1 MLQTLLEKYR
11 SCFHPVVP
19 LQEGEKA
26 IPLNLSGTNNDL
38 TPEIF
43 GDTDLFSA
51 YINLLLQ
58 IGGARYG
65 IGGYLENRKVYARSR
80 VFDAAASTEEP
91 RTLHLGIDIWGKAGT
106 PVMAPLDGIVHSTG
120 NHPEYGNY
128 GATIILQH
136 EMEGSTFFTLYGH
149 LAFADLDIKMGEKV
163 KAGQAFAHFG
173 MPEENG
179 QWPPHLHF
187 QVIGDLQ
194 GNLGD
199 YPGVCAPSKVEF
211 YKGNCPDPTHL
222 LAWQKNKLISF
233 PIV

>member
-1 MLQTLLEKYR
+1 MLQRLLEKYR
-11 SCFHPVVP
+11 STFHPVVP
-19 LQEGEKA
+19 LKVGEKV
-26 IPLNLSGTNNDL
+26 IPLNLSETNSKL

-80 VFDAAASTEEP
+80 VFDAAASSDEP
-91 RTLHLGIDIWGKAGT
+91 RTMHLGVDIWGKAGT
-106 PVMAPLDGIVHSTG
+106 PVMAPMDGVVHSTG

-136 EMEGSTFFTLYGH
+136 ELEGMPFFTLYGH
-149 LAFADLDIKMGEKV
+149 LAFADLQINVGEPV
-163 KAGQAFAHFG
+163 LAGQTFAHFG
-173 MPEENG
+173 LPEENG
-179 QWPPHLHF
+179 HWPPHLHF
-187 QVIGDLQ
+187 QVILDLE
-194 GNLGD
+194 GNWGD

-211 YKGNCPDPTHL
+211 YKENCLDPGL
-222 LAWQKNKLISF
+222 FLRF
-233 PIV
+233 

>member
-1 MLQTLLEKYR
+1 MLQTLLEKNR
-11 SCFHPVVP
+11 STFHPVVP
-19 LQEGEKA
+19 LQEGEKV
-26 IPLNLSGTNNDL
+26 IPLNLSETNPDL

-80 VFDAAASTEEP
+80 VFDAAASTVGP

-128 GATIILQH
+128 GATILLQH
-136 EMEGSTFFTLYGH
+136 ELEGSTFFTLYGH
-149 LAFADLDIKMGEKV
+149 LAFADLQIKQGDRFQ
-163 KAGQAFAHFG
+163 AGQVFAHFG

-179 QWPPHLHF
+179 HWPPHLHF
-187 QVIGDLQ
+187 QVMAGLQ
-194 GNLGD
+194 GYTGD
-199 YPGVCAPSKVEF
+199 YPGVCAPSKVDF
-211 YKGNCPDPTHL
+211 YRGNCPDPAPL
-222 LAWQKNKLISF
+222 LAW
-233 PIV
+233 